1 MATKL
6 EQKQKELIDY
16 SFGFV
21 KYIPYVI
28 DLMNEITE
36 LEKQAEE
43 QEENQD
49 EKPKYDKAYLNEC
62 IKKAKPNLSK
72 IKDVDKYMD
81 EIRGV
86 EPVKVMDNDFIEKTQ
101 NDVDS
106 AMELA
111 IKKSGKKKPSKGTKE
126 IFNKYCTIINRDFGD
141 YVIRDKK
148 GFIQAMEQYR
158 TEGLREELIKFLDF
172 AEPIYWGENEY
183 SYYRQIIDLYL
194 KQKP

>member
-36 LEKQAEE
+36 LEKQTEE
-43 QEENQD
+43 QKPVYDEN
-49 EKPKYDKAYLNEC
+49 YLNEC
-62 IKKAKPNLSK
+62 IKKAKPNLLK
-72 IKDVDKYMD
+72 IKDVDKELD

-86 EPVKVMDNDFIEKTQ
+86 EPSKGAEATLNKYVFAKENMDF
-101 NDVDS
+101 
-106 AMELA
+106 LA
-111 IKKSGKKKPSKGTKE
+111 IITEWCTVHNVSFSGKETA
-126 IFNKYCTIINRDFGD
+126 
-141 YVIRDKK
+141 VITS
-148 GFIQAMEQYR
+148 AMEQYR
-158 TEGLREELIKFLDF
+158 AEGLREELIKFLDF

-183 SYYRQIIDLYL
+183 SDYRQIIDLYL